1 MATFTGPDISA
12 GGSLKF
18 ALDFGNPK
26 CYPGSGATV
35 TDLASGNTS
44 QLDNYGDTPA
54 YSSSFGGCL
63 DFSGGKRFYFDVPT
77 LNNENSY
84 SVIWFGADGAGDQYS
99 GVSRAEVWQTG
110 NHLVGWRTGAINSDI
125 GRDTNTNTSGDQFMI
140 CHTNNTSTKAVDQ
153 YLNGVY
159 YGTFNYTSWT
169 SKNRWTIGCR
179 GDGNSHQYDGKIGV
193 ILIYDGLI
201 TQDTID
207 KVFDRYRNRFG
218 I

>member
-26 CYPGSGATV
+26 CYSGSGTTV

-44 QLDNYGDTPA
+44 ELNNYGDTPL
-54 YSSSFGGCL
+54 YTSSFGGCL
-63 DFSGGKRFYFDVPT
+63 DFSGNKRFYFDVPA

-99 GVSRAEVWQTG
+99 GVSRDVAWRSG
-110 NHLVGWRTGAINSDI
+110 NHLVGWQTGAINSDSN
-125 GRDTNTNTSGDQFMI
+125 RDTNTNTTGDEFMI
-140 CHTNNTSTKAVDQ
+140 CHINNTSTKTVDQ
-153 YLNGVY
+153 YLNGTY
-159 YGTFNYTSWT
+159 YGVFNYTSWT
-169 SKNRWTIGCR
+169 STNRWSIGCR
-179 GDGNSHQYDGKIGV
+179 GDGSGHQYDGKIGV

-207 KVFDRYRNRFG
+207 KVFDRYRGRFG